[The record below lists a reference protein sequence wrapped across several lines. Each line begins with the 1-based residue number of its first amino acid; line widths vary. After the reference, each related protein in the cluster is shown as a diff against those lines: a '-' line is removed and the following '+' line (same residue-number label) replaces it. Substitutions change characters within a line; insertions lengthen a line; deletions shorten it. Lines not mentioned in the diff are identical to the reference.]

1 MSLSEEKEIHFS
13 EHELIVSMTDLE
25 GVIVYVNDVFCDVA
39 EFSREELI
47 GQPHNIVRHRDMPRV
62 IYRLMWERLLSGNS
76 ITAFVKNRTK
86 LGNYYWVKAY
96 VAPVFEDGVI
106 KNFTSYRR
114 VLNDF
119 AKSEVSKLYKELR
132 EYEEKHS
139 VDECYDYLLSYL
151 EERGVTYDQLADR
164 LSMQKAIGNADALKI
179 DIDGYYID
187 HMIFKTNIVRSVAL
201 GKKDVKVVD
210 SCCCNF
216 GKKLKMLENME
227 FSEHPEWSRVHQHH
241 NHVHSLM
248 KEYVQRAAEGASE
261 GELDGILKSV
271 DKDTS
276 RLIGALKNVVNTYV
290 ESRG

>member
-1 MSLSEEKEIHFS
+1 MSLSEEREIHFS
-13 EHELIVSMTDLE
+13 EHELIVSMTDLK

-39 EFSREELI
+39 EYAREELI
-47 GQPHNIVRHRDMPRV
+47 GQPHNIVRHRDMPRA
-62 IYRLMWERLLSGNS
+62 IYKLMWGRLQSGNP

-106 KNFTSYRR
+106 KNYTSYRR
-114 VLNDF
+114 PLNQF
-119 AKSEVSKLYKELR
+119 AKLELERLYADLR
-132 EYEEKHS
+132 SYEEGHTVEES
-139 VDECYDYLLSYL
+139 YAYLLSYL
-151 EERGVTYDQLADR
+151 EERGLSYDQFADR
-164 LSMQKAIGNADALKI
+164 LSMQRAISSADTLKI